1 MAFRIS
7 GYARKR
13 MRQRRVPEELVR
25 QTYDDPDGRQSTH
38 DPDRE
43 VRWRVYDRQRVEI
56 VVDLID
62 GSVVSVWVTQ
72 VHS

>member
-13 MRQRRVPEELVR
+13 MHQRHVPEDLVTE
-25 QTYDDPDGRQSTH
+25 TYEDPDGTDPTH

-43 VRWRVYDRQRVEI
+43 VRWRMYDGQRIEI
-56 VVDLID
+56 VIDLID
-62 GSVVSVWVTQ
+62 GSVVSVWITRV
-72 VHS
+72 SR